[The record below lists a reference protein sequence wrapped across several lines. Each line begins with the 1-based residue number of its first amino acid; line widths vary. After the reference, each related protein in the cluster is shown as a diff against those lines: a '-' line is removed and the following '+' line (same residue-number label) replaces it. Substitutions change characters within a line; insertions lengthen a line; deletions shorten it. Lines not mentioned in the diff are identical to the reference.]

1 MSNHA
6 ENAPLSRG
14 EVLRKIL
21 VLVLAGVLAFLGAR
35 EFMELRNYK
44 ESVVVSPAF
53 TKKIMLSHYFEGIKD
68 TGVDTPVYLFD
79 SGVPG
84 GTLVL
89 LGGTHPYEPAT
100 MLMAYVAMENIAIT
114 KGRVFIIPHANLS
127 ASKLGM
133 LGNAYPKFLHVETS
147 FGPKAY
153 RIGDRGTD
161 PLDQWPDPFT
171 YVHYPSGQNLAY
183 MDIRNLNRTYPGRP
197 NGSLT
202 EQLAYAIME
211 LVRQEKADLYCDT
224 HEASLMYPVV
234 STYVAHDRAL
244 DVAMM
249 ASMELSARDFPMKCE
264 ASPKSLRGLSHREVG
279 DFSPLPEQNY
289 EGTLAVLMETM
300 EPFIDRVAGKITEE
314 LMMEGKDEF
323 LQTASEHGLLYCVPE
338 YDMEFGAPMK
348 YRVGR
353 HLSSVSELVRQMN
366 DFFPEK
372 ELLLSWPEYND
383 LMEKG
388 IGAYL
393 HDPEK
398 AESGRLFWN

>member
-1 MSNHA
+1 MA
-6 ENAPLSRG
+6 
-14 EVLRKIL
+14 RKVVIL
-21 VLVLAGVLAFLGAR
+21 AVAALIAFLGSLQ
-35 EFMELRNYK
+35 FMELRNYK
-44 ESVVVSPAF
+44 ESTVVSSSF
-53 TKKIMLSHYFEGIKD
+53 TKKLMLSDYFEGIKG
-68 TGVDTPVYLFD
+68 TGVDTPVYLYD
-79 SGVPG
+79 SGIPG
-84 GTLVL
+84 GTLVF

-100 MLMAYVAMENIAIT
+100 MLAAYVAMENIDVK
-114 KGRVFIIPHANLS
+114 KGRVFILPHANMS

-133 LGNAYPKFLHVETS
+133 LGNAYPKFLHVDTP

-153 RIGDRGTD
+153 RIGDRSTD

-171 YVHYPSGQNLAY
+171 YVHYPSRQNLAY
-183 MDIRNLNRTYPGRP
+183 TDARNLNRTYPGRP
-197 NGSLT
+197 DGTLT

-234 STYVAHDRAL
+234 STYVAHDEAM

-249 ASMELSARDFPMKCE
+249 AAMELSAARFPMKCE

-279 DFSPLPEQNY
+279 DFSPVKETGY
-289 EGTLAVLMETM
+289 DGVLAVLMETM

-323 LQTASEHGLLYCVPE
+323 LQTASEHGLLYCTPE
-338 YDMEFGAPMK
+338 YDIEFGAPMK

-353 HLSSVSELVRQMN
+353 HLSSISELVRQMN

-372 ELLLSWPEYND
+372 EIQMTWPEYED
-383 LMEKG
+383 VMENG
-388 IGAYL
+388 IGYYL
-393 HDPEK
+393 HDPDK
-398 AESGRLFWN
+398 SHSSRVFWN

>member
-1 MSNHA
+1 MKRR
-6 ENAPLSRG
+6 EIPG
-14 EVLRKIL
+14 VKRKL
-21 VLVLAGVLAFLGAR
+21 AVLAVVAVIAFLGAK
-35 EFMELRNYK
+35 EFMELRNFK
-44 ESVVVSPAF
+44 EPVVVSEAF
-53 TKKIMLSHYFEGIKD
+53 TEKVMLSDYFEGIKG

-84 GTLVL
+84 GTLVF

-100 MLMAYVAMENIAIT
+100 MLAAYVAMENISVS

-127 ASKLGM
+127 ASKVGM
-133 LGNAYPKFLHVETS
+133 LGNAYPKFLHVQTEH
-147 FGPKAY
+147 GPRAY
-153 RIGDRGTD
+153 RIGDRSTD

-171 YVHYPSGQNLAY
+171 YVHYPSKQNLAY
-183 MDIRNLNRTYPGRP
+183 TDARNLNRTYPGRP
-197 NGSLT
+197 DGNLT

-211 LVRQEKADLYCDT
+211 LIRKEKADLYCDT

-249 ASMELSARDFPMKCE
+249 AAMELSATTFPMKCE

-279 DFSPLPEQNY
+279 DFSPVPEQGY
-289 EGTLAVLMETM
+289 EGVLAVLMETM

-338 YDMEFGAPMK
+338 YDIEFGSPMK

-353 HLSSVSELVRQMN
+353 HLSSIAELIRQMN

-372 ELLLSWPEYND
+372 EIQLQWPEFD
-383 LMEKG
+383 GLMENG
-388 IGAYL
+388 IGYYL
-393 HDPEK
+393 HDPTK
-398 AESGRLFWN
+398 AHSTRVFWN